1 MADAWRFFRTWL
13 RQSSCTSPDGKR
25 IRATFLPGLSLHGG
39 YFTALIAILGT
50 TISPYL
56 FFWQASEEVEDVNL
70 NSKGTTDQASPETGA
85 RAVAKNSVR
94 YDLGMAFSNLVAF
107 FIILTAASTLYSHG
121 LRDIQTA
128 DQAARALEPLAG
140 RFAFSIFALGIVGTG
155 LLAVPVLAGSAA
167 YAVSEVFQWKASLEK
182 KPGRCRRV
190 LHNHRHRDVHG
201 PCSSTLSI

>member
-1 MADAWRFFRTWL
+1 MKYLKWL
-13 RQSSCTSPDGKR
+13 TVALFSYVITAIILHEPRWEAIQ
-25 IRATFLPGLSLHGG
+25 ATVLPGFSLHRG

-70 NSKGTTDQASPETGA
+70 NAKEQPLKKSPNQAPAQFQRIRFDT
-85 RAVAKNSVR
+85 
-94 YDLGMAFSNLVAF
+94 LIGMAFSNLVAF

-140 RFAFSIFALGIVGTG
+140 RFAFSVFALGIVGTG
-155 LLAVPVLAGSAA
+155 LACCSCAGGIGG
-167 YAVSEVFQWKASLEK
+167 VRGQ
-182 KPGRCRRV
+182 
-190 LHNHRHRDVHG
+190 
-201 PCSSTLSI
+201 